1 LGFGVDIY
9 SAADAKCC
17 CLALLIVTITSRCN
31 GCVGRGRGVEKG
43 EKSMRKGEGKIKT
56 RGSERRERE
65 RDRDRQREGAG
76 GREVG
81 RGRGGEKGGR
91 ESE

>member
-9 SAADAKCC
+9 SAADAKRC

-43 EKSMRKGEGKIKT
+43 EKGRGKDLD

-65 RDRDRQREGAG
+65 RARDRQREGAG

>member
-43 EKSMRKGEGKIKT
+43 EKGRVKDNY
-56 RGSERRERE
+56 RRSERRERE
-65 RDRDRQREGAG
+65 RDRDGQWEGAG
-76 GREVG
+76 GREM
-81 RGRGGEKGGR
+81 RKGE
-91 ESE
+91 